1 MDSIEASWAVP
12 SVEEELE
19 LEEAWVRIMN
29 QLKMWRYKW
38 REPEEGTIFE
48 TSAQAVPWLE
58 W

>member
-19 LEEAWVRIMN
+19 LEEAWGRMMN

-38 REPEEGTIFE
+38 GEPGEGTIFE

-58 W
+58 